1 MNENGKKVSWIDYAK
16 PSLATDSSSM
26 DWDDRFVDELR
37 TAIRSCKIF
46 LCYPIFWLCYG
57 QISNNLISQSGQM
70 NTGGVPNDIMQNID
84 PLCIIILIPIF
95 DLLIYPGFRRCGLE
109 LRPVTRI
116 TIGFLVAALAM
127 AYAAIIQHLVYTTGP
142 YYTHPGEGEN
152 GFNDI
157 SAGLQVPAYIL
168 IAIAEIFASVTGLE
182 YAYKQAPE
190 SMKSIVMSIFLFTN
204 AGGSILAFCF
214 NSIAVNPHLVKN
226 FAIVSGLMGAFTVL
240 FFVCFR
246 HYDQRDAEEIMD
258 KTMFEKQTDQ
268 Y

>member
-1 MNENGKKVSWIDYAK
+1 
-16 PSLATDSSSM
+16 
-26 DWDDRFVDELR
+26 
-37 TAIRSCKIF
+37 
-46 LCYPIFWLCYG
+46 
-57 QISNNLISQSGQM
+57 
-70 NTGGVPNDIMQNID
+70 
-84 PLCIIILIPIF
+84 
-95 DLLIYPGFRRCGLE
+95 